1 VQRSIL
7 PCREEKKIMDE
18 LNAVEILLVEDNP
31 RDAEL
36 TIRALKKKN
45 LANNLH
51 HVEDGVEALDY
62 LFGRGKYSGRDINDT
77 PKVVLLDLKL
87 PRINGL
93 EVLSAIK
100 SDERTQ
106 SIPVVVV
113 TSSAEDPD
121 VKTAY
126 QLGANS
132 YVLKPVQF
140 DAFIEAM
147 AKVGIYWLM
156 VNHPLK

>member
-1 VQRSIL
+1 MNDTNI
-7 PCREEKKIMDE
+7 
-18 LNAVEILLVEDNP
+18 VEVLLVEDNP

-36 TIRALKKKN
+36 TVRALKKNN
-45 LANNLH
+45 LANKLF

-62 LFGRGKYSGRDINDT
+62 LFARGRYEGRDINDS

-93 EVLSAIK
+93 EVLTAIK
-100 SDERTQ
+100 ADPRTQ
-106 SIPVVVV
+106 SIPVVII

-121 VKTAY
+121 VEMAY

-132 YVLKPVQF
+132 YVIKPVQF
-140 DAFIEAM
+140 DSFIDAM
-147 AKVGIYWLM
+147 TRLGVYWLM
-156 VNHPLK
+156 VNHPPK

>member
-1 VQRSIL
+1 
-7 PCREEKKIMDE
+7 MNE
-18 LNAVEILLVEDNP
+18 LSAVEILLVEDNP

-45 LANNLH
+45 LANNLF
-51 HVEDGVEALDY
+51 HVEDGVDALDF
-62 LFGRGKYSGRDINDT
+62 LFARGKYSGRDVTDT

-93 EVLSAIK
+93 EVLSTIK
-100 SDERTQ
+100 ADDRTRM
-106 SIPVVVV
+106 IPVVVV
-113 TSSAEDPD
+113 TSSSEDPD

-140 DAFIEAM
+140 DSFIEAM
-147 AKVGIYWLM
+147 VKVGIYWLM
-156 VNHPLK
+156 VNHPLE

>member
-1 VQRSIL
+1 MSEQKPI
-7 PCREEKKIMDE
+7 
-18 LNAVEILLVEDNP
+18 EILLVEDNP

-45 LANNLH
+45 LANHLF
-51 HVEDGVEALDY
+51 HVEDGVEALDF
-62 LFGRGKYSGRDINDT
+62 LFGRGKYSQRDIIDT

-100 SDERTQ
+100 ADERTKT
-106 SIPVVVV
+106 IPVVIV

-121 VKTAY
+121 IQTAY

-140 DAFIEAM
+140 EPFIEAM
-147 AKVGIYWLM
+147 SKVGIYWLM